1 MSFSSSRLAAIFEDD
16 KDRTET
22 ELLQFIENVE
32 NPEAEFK
39 ETDVLMINE
48 FEFEILTRDENRIFF
63 TLLTKPDCEECL
75 TLATNFFVAAEHIA
89 IFEGK
94 LGIKD
99 FGS

>member
-1 MSFSSSRLAAIFEDD
+1 MSFSSGRLAAIFEDD

-22 ELLQFIENVE
+22 ELVQFIENVE
-32 NPEAEFK
+32 NPEAKFK

-75 TLATNFFVAAEHIA
+75 TLATNFFIAAEHIA
-89 IFEGK
+89 IFEG
-94 LGIKD
+94 
-99 FGS
+99 